1 MNFILKSEIDSKN
14 RYFCPNC
21 NKTQIK
27 KLDVGRL
34 YSKYSCWNK
43 ECEKKD
49 VPFVILNKYIELEDF
64 FDPYCENCQEP
75 YVREFQTD
83 LEKVVLTFKCE
94 GKLCGTYLDPFRYNL
109 HLGKWEGTPPKITIY
124 QDELIDEKQ
133 KERLNIKEKKEV
145 KKEKKHQEGIIGQ
158 IQSTQTSII
167 NESHRNLSGDKGNA
181 CNLCSIGDIPLLT
194 MNSEQY
200 EDFLEYHTNKVVV
213 LVDVP
218 NYVRTLHSL
227 YPSEFDIILKKAYHF
242 LLKFIDNSFNTST
255 DYIIRYYSKPD
266 NDLKMWNQILIEFC
280 RNNSDREFFHLLEIE
295 KSGHYSDIDN
305 YLIANGI
312 EILERCN
319 IKGFVIVSSDKDYLP
334 VMQIASHKNIR
345 KYIYGINTAD
355 IYEKYGISDI
365 QLLGTLEFF
374 KK

>member
-1 MNFILKSEIDSKN
+1 MHLKKCD
-14 RYFCPNC
+14 
-21 NKTQIK
+21 
-27 KLDVGRL
+27 
-34 YSKYSCWNK
+34 
-43 ECEKKD
+43 KKD
-49 VPFVILNKYIELEDF
+49 VPFGILNEYIELEDF
-64 FDPYCENCQEP
+64 FEPYCENCQEP
-75 YVREFQTD
+75 YVREFQRD

-109 HLGKWEGTPPKITIY
+109 HLGKWEGTPPKIVMY
-124 QDELIDEKQ
+124 EDESIDEKQ
-133 KERLNIKEKKEV
+133 KERLSTKKKRRQENGKRQLDSLIEQVQSNQVRLLEKAP
-145 KKEKKHQEGIIGQ
+145 
-158 IQSTQTSII
+158 
-167 NESHRNLSGDKGNA
+167 NELSGDKRNA
-181 CNLCSIGDIPLLT
+181 CTLCPIGDIPLLT
-194 MNSEQY
+194 MNNEQY
-200 EDFLEYHTNKVVV
+200 NEFLDYHNNKVVV

-227 YPSEFDIILKKAYHF
+227 YPSEFDVILKKAYQF
-242 LLKFIDNSFNTST
+242 LLKFIDNSFHTST

-266 NDLKMWNQILIEFC
+266 NDLKMWNQILMEFC
-280 RNNSDREFFHLLEIE
+280 RNNSDCEFFHLLEIE

-312 EILERCN
+312 EILERCK

-334 VMQIASHKNIR
+334 VMQIASHKNVR

-355 IYEKYGISDI
+355 IYEKYGITDI